1 MLNETASPTQH
12 VDDESDNDSSDE
24 GLRAL
29 TAFFRREV
37 REHRAAREDNW
48 VAQNRF
54 RPSDVPE
61 SPKTVDK
68 PSADVT
74 PIVGDHEKRIVSL
87 IRKPNNSLDAQDIP
101 NKGKKKIYRNDI
113 VEEKIDFDNMQQLT
127 SVADHILRPDRPF
140 RRWWDIFMLLLLI
153 YVSTVSVFVFSFIG
167 VLHYTN
173 PLFIIERIVDIICIV
188 DICLNFVTAF
198 EHLGLLVVDQ
208 KEIAYNYLVTWFFP
222 DVLST
227 FPWDVVAL
235 GINPNHIGPSIWQWP
250 RYLRLLRVFKL
261 ARVARLLRLK
271 RIVTYFEIRFRLK
284 YAYVRSVSLVI
295 TVVLI
300 SHWTACLFYY
310 FGALSSSEANWS
322 LEPGIPN
329 DLYGRYIASLYF
341 SVYTI
346 TTIGYGDV
354 TPTNTI
360 ERTFTTICMFF
371 GAACFAF
378 IISQVSNLAQEL
390 SSSSVLHRQ
399 RMDTLMDLASYRNLD
414 TELVFQIRR
423 YFQRD
428 FLRQRVANE
437 NMILDAMSPDLRMN
451 VLKAIYS
458 EKVDKSRLLSSIPKN
473 DLDEVYGQMQGV
485 FVRPNETVYSMHDKS
500 DCMYIILKG
509 EVSVHDLR
517 DGNSLKQTGD
527 VFGESEL
534 LFNQRR
540 RGRARCKKYCELVRV
555 PRDAVISVL
564 ERHRRVLR
572 ELRKKEALQLWAEAI
587 GTAEQQ
593 VRYWKMAGELRARAV
608 QKIVIEGRS
617 SELRARLDTIRERS
631 GWTFG
636 DVLPIVSD
644 RAAPFLAR
652 GGSSSAS
659 AAAETVVDIIDKGKL
674 VDVSKSPDIVQ
685 VETIGKI
692 AVSVQSIASR
702 LRRMEYN
709 LEKVME
715 AFGEG
720 GLTTVPTG
728 DTSVDLDKVK
738 E

>member
-1 MLNETASPTQH
+1 MSQTSLNYPH
-12 VDDESDNDSSDE
+12 RPDDDSDNDSTDE

-37 REHRAAREDNW
+37 REHRAAREEKW
-48 VAQNRF
+48 VAQTRF
-54 RPSDVPE
+54 RSSDALEIPFSDSITMSGVNE
-61 SPKTVDK
+61 N
-68 PSADVT
+68 
-74 PIVGDHEKRIVSL
+74 RIASL
-87 IRKPNNSLDAQDIP
+87 IRKPDSSTPGREDRDRRKLR
-101 NKGKKKIYRNDI
+101 IYKNDNL
-113 VEEKIDFDNMQQLT
+113 EEKIDYDNMQQV
-127 SVADHILRPDRPF
+127 SSGPNYILRPDRPF
-140 RRWWDIFMLLLLI
+140 RRWWDIFMLVLLL
-153 YVSTVSVFVFSFIG
+153 YVSTVSVFVFSFVG
-167 VLHYTN
+167 VLRYSH
-173 PLFIIERIVDIICIV
+173 PLFIVERIVDFACII

-198 EHLGLLVVDQ
+198 ERLGVLIVNQ
-208 KEIAYNYLVTWFFP
+208 REIAYNYLVTWFFV
-222 DVLST
+222 DILST
-227 FPWDVVAL
+227 FPWDAVAL
-235 GINPNHIGPSIWQWP
+235 FVVPVHAGPSVWQWP

-261 ARVARLLRLK
+261 ARVARVLRLK

-284 YAYVRSVSLVI
+284 YAYVRSISLFI
-295 TVVLI
+295 TVALL

-310 FGALSSSEANWS
+310 FGALSSKTANWY
-322 LEPGIPN
+322 LEPGIPR

-354 TPTNTI
+354 TPTNTM
-360 ERTFTTICMFF
+360 ERTFTTVIMFF
-371 GAACFAF
+371 GAAIFAF

-390 SSSSVLHRQ
+390 SSSSVHHRQ

-437 NMILDAMSPDLRMN
+437 NLIFQAMSPDLRMN

-458 EKVDKSRLLSSIPKN
+458 EKVDKSRLLSAIPKN

-485 FVRPNETVYSMHDKS
+485 FVRPNETVYSMHDKA

-509 EVSVHDLR
+509 EVTVHDLR
-517 DGNSLKQTGD
+517 DGNAVKETGD

-555 PRDAVISVL
+555 PREAVISVL

-608 QKIVIEGRS
+608 QKMVGDGRCD
-617 SELRARLDTIRERS
+617 ELRDRLGNLRDRS
-631 GWTFG
+631 GWSFG
-636 DVLPIVSD
+636 DVLPYAVDQTGSSLHHISSLGSDVDTTAVELVSPGGD
-644 RAAPFLAR
+644 EVGIYTFHGTRSLSSDSLISLLKTMERRLAR
-652 GGSSSAS
+652 MEAKI
-659 AAAETVVDIIDKGKL
+659 EE
-674 VDVSKSPDIVQ
+674 IVQ
-685 VETIGKI
+685 G
-692 AVSVQSIASR
+692 VSV
-702 LRRMEYN
+702 E
-709 LEKVME
+709 V
-715 AFGEG
+715 
-720 GLTTVPTG
+720 
-728 DTSVDLDKVK
+728 
-738 E
+738 